1 MRAAILMYHRVA
13 DNTVADRYTV
23 SVYNFSR
30 QMTWLAKSY
39 EVVSLTTLLGNLST
53 SSSIQKEV
61 AAITFDDGFKETYHW
76 AVPVLKSLGLPAAF
90 FFVTGLVG
98 ERSKWTK
105 SNGSPGDHL
114 MDWDEVK
121 ALANDGFEVGS
132 HTRTH
137 PVLTELER
145 YQAEEEI
152 TLSKEDLESRLGIPV
167 DFFAYPYG
175 RYDSDISA
183 LVQKIGHRAA
193 CSTEPGFNN
202 NTTDLF
208 GLRRIEIMGGDSFR
222 SFTRKVTFGVNE
234 FGVADVLRYYVD
246 RTKQR
251 ILSR

>member
-1 MRAAILMYHRVA
+1 
-13 DNTVADRYTV
+13 
-23 SVYNFSR
+23 
-30 QMTWLAKSY
+30 
-39 EVVSLTTLLGNLST
+39 
-53 SSSIQKEV
+53 
-61 AAITFDDGFKETYHW
+61 
-76 AVPVLKSLGLPAAF
+76 
-90 FFVTGLVG
+90 
-98 ERSKWTK
+98 
-105 SNGSPGDHL
+105 

-145 YQAEEEI
+145 LQAEEEI
-152 TLSKEDLESRLGIPV
+152 TQSKKDLESRLGIPV
-167 DFFAYPYG
+167 DLLAYPYG

-183 LVQKIGHRAA
+183 LVQKIGYRAA

-202 NTTDLF
+202 HTTDLF